1 METNENQTTQNTTQN
16 TPPKKKWLKRKLGDT
31 LPVLYVKTFLL
42 LLLGQYIGYGLLYG
56 ISFILN
62 TISPSI
68 VESNAWITGEMY
80 AEFIGIWI
88 VFLIAL
94 AVFKKN
100 HSILA
105 CVGPAAK
112 GNNLIQLGIGI
123 ALGFGMNG
131 FCILIASLNKDISL
145 YFDSFRPI
153 SFVLI
158 FIVVFIQSSAEEL
171 VCRCY
176 LFQKLIKSYKNP
188 LVAIIGN
195 SLFFA
200 LLHLM
205 NPGITIWSF
214 LNIMLVGILFSIVV
228 YYRDSLWC
236 VCAIHA
242 AWNFTQNILFG
253 LPNSGLVVPYS
264 VFKIDAGS
272 ATDSFAY
279 NVAFGVEGTILACV
293 VLLIVSVALYFWYNK
308 HPQKSI
314 L

>member
-1 METNENQTTQNTTQN
+1 MIIGEY
-16 TPPKKKWLKRKLGDT
+16 LS
-31 LPVLYVKTFLL
+31 LPILN
-42 LLLGQYIGYGLLYG
+42 G
-56 ISFILN
+56 IYFILN
-62 TISPSI
+62 AVSPSI
-68 VESNAWITGEMY
+68 VVSDAWMTGEMY
-80 AEFIGIWI
+80 AWFIGIWI

-112 GNNLIQLGIGI
+112 GNNLIQLGIGM

-153 SFVLI
+153 SFVII
-158 FIVVFIQSSAEEL
+158 FILVFIQSSAEEL

-176 LFQKLIKSYKNP
+176 LYQKLIKSYKNP

-195 SLFFA
+195 SLFFGLA
-200 LLHLM
+200 HLM

-214 LNIMLVGILFSIVV
+214 LNIMLVGILFSMVV
-228 YYRDSLWC
+228 YYRNSLWC
-236 VCAIHA
+236 AFAIHA

-293 VLLIVSVALYFWYNK
+293 VLLIVIVTLYFWYNK
-308 HPQKSI
+308 HPQKSEA
-314 L
+314 